1 MRWLVGFAVIRA
13 FFVAASTIVTAS
25 ESGAEALDPFN
36 QTLILVPE
44 PPEVLLLVAG
54 IGFLTVLYRRHLR
67 GLRSKSSS

>member
-1 MRWLVGFAVIRA
+1 MRWLLGIAVIRA
-13 FFVAASTIVTAS
+13 FFVTASTIVTAS

-54 IGFLTVLYRRHLR
+54 VGFLWILYRRRIR
-67 GLRSKSSS
+67 GQS